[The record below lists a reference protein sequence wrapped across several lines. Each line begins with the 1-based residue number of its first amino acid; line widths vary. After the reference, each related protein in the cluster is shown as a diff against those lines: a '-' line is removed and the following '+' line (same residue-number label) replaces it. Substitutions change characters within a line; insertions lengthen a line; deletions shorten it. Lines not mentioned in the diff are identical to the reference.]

1 MHPQFIGMISHRA
14 QSETQPPAPGVTMD
28 PAYIARFAVA
38 HEAAGFDRILI
49 AWLSTQPDAM
59 LVAAH
64 AAASTTRIGL
74 MVAHRPGFVAPTVA
88 ARAFAT
94 LDHLSGG
101 RTAVHVITGG
111 SPAEQGADGDFL
123 DHDARYAR
131 TDEYVGVM
139 RRMWTEPAPFDHE
152 GPHYRFARAFGEIKP
167 LQRPHIPIYFGG
179 SSDAAI
185 AVAGRHADVY
195 AFWGETLDQARET
208 IAKVRASV
216 AAGRDPAQVRFSISF
231 RPVLGATQEAAWQ
244 RADAILA
251 RILDLRGGV
260 RATGNRSAES
270 VGSARLLEAARGGRV
285 RDKLLW
291 TEVAA
296 AIGAGHN
303 STALVGTAEQVAD
316 TLADYWAIGVD
327 TFLIRGFDPLEDVA
341 EYGRTL
347 LPATRAAIAARGVR
361 EAAEWKKAPGEVN
374 SPGPPPFSA
383 CRRSAV
389 TLARG

>member
-1 MHPQFIGMISHRA
+1 MTAPGTATDLRFIGMISHRA
-14 QSETQPPAPGVTMD
+14 QSETSPPAPGVTFD
-28 PAYIARFAVA
+28 AGYIARFAQA
-38 HEAAGFDRILI
+38 HEEAGFDRILI

-64 AAASTTRIGL
+64 AAASTRRIGL

-101 RTAVHVITGG
+101 RAAMHVITGG
-111 SPAEQGADGDFL
+111 SPAEQQADGDFL
-123 DHDARYAR
+123 PHDARYAR
-131 TDEYVGVM
+131 TDEYVGLM
-139 RRMWTEPAPFDHE
+139 RRIWTEDAPFDHE
-152 GPHYRFARAFGEIKP
+152 GPHYRFARCFAEIKP
-167 LQRPHIPIYFGG
+167 LQKPHIPIYFGG

-185 AVAGRHADVY
+185 AFAGKHADIY

-216 AAGRDPAQVRFSISF
+216 AAAGRDPAKVRFSISF
-231 RPVLGATQEAAWQ
+231 RPVLAESEAAAWK
-244 RADAILA
+244 RADGILA
-251 RILDLRGGV
+251 RILELRGGK
-260 RATGNRSAES
+260 RAEGNRNAES
-270 VGSARLLEAARGGRV
+270 VGSARLLEAAKGGRV

-316 TLADYWAIGVD
+316 TLADYWEIGVS
-327 TFLIRGFDPLEDVA
+327 TFLIRGFDPLEDA
-341 EYGRTL
+341 IEYGRSL
-347 LPATRAAIAARGVR
+347 LPATRAAIASRIGGGRRV
-361 EAAEWKKAPGEVN
+361 AAE
-374 SPGPPPFSA
+374 
-383 CRRSAV
+383 
-389 TLARG
+389 

>member
-1 MHPQFIGMISHRA
+1 MEPDDIAAVPFIGMISHRA
-14 QSETQPPAPGVTMD
+14 QSETSPPAPGVIFD
-28 PAYIARFAVA
+28 PGYIARFART

-49 AWLSTQPDAM
+49 AWLSSQPDAM

-64 AAASTTRIGL
+64 AAASTSRIGL

-101 RTAVHVITGG
+101 RAAMHVITGG

-123 DHDARYAR
+123 GHDARYAR
-131 TDEYVGVM
+131 TDEYVGLM
-139 RRMWTEPAPFDHE
+139 RRVWTEAAPFDHD
-152 GPHYRFARAFGEIKP
+152 GPHYRVARAFAEIRP
-167 LQRPHIPIYFGG
+167 VQRPHIPIYFGG

-208 IAKVRASV
+208 IAKVRASAA
-216 AAGRDPAQVRFSISF
+216 AAGRDPAALRFSISF
-231 RPVLGATQEAAWQ
+231 RPVLAETEAAAWA
-244 RADAILA
+244 RAQAILA
-251 RILDLRGGV
+251 RILELRGGQ

-270 VGSARLLEAARGGRV
+270 VGSARLLEAAKGGPV
-285 RDKLLW
+285 RDKRLW

-316 TLADYWAIGVD
+316 TLADYWEIGVG
-327 TFLIRGFDPLEDVA
+327 TFLIRGFDPLEDAA
-341 EYGRTL
+341 EYGRSL
-347 LPATRAAIAARGVR
+347 LPATRAAIAARIAGR
-361 EAAEWKKAPGEVN
+361 GRAAAE
-374 SPGPPPFSA
+374 
-383 CRRSAV
+383 
-389 TLARG
+389 

>member
-1 MHPQFIGMISHRA
+1 MQPQFIGMISHRA
-14 QSETQPPAPGVTMD
+14 ESETAPAAPGVTFD
-28 PAYIARFAVA
+28 ADYIARFARA
-38 HEAAGFDRILI
+38 HEEAGFDRILI

-64 AAASTTRIGL
+64 AAASTRRIGL

-94 LDHLSGG
+94 LDHLSAG
-101 RTAVHVITGG
+101 RAAMHVITGG
-111 SPAEQGADGDFL
+111 SPAEQQADGDFL
-123 DHDARYAR
+123 GHDARYAR

-139 RRMWTEPAPFDHE
+139 RRMWTEPKPFDHE
-152 GPHYRFARAFGEIKP
+152 GPHYRFKGCFGEIKP
-167 LQRPHIPIYFGG
+167 VQQPHIPIYFGG
-179 SSDAAI
+179 SSDAGI

-208 IAKVRASV
+208 IGKVRASV
-216 AAGRDPAQVRFSISF
+216 AAAGRDPAKIRFSISF
-231 RPVLGATQEAAWQ
+231 RPVLAATHEAAWK

-251 RILDLRGGV
+251 RILELRGGQ
-260 RATGNRSAES
+260 RATGNRNVES
-270 VGSARLLEAARGGRV
+270 VGSARLLEAAKGGPV

-296 AIGAGHN
+296 VLGAGHN

-316 TLADYWAIGVD
+316 TLADYWQIGID
-327 TFLIRGFDPLEDVA
+327 TFLIRGFDPLEDAV
-341 EYGRTL
+341 EYGRSL

-361 EAAEWKKAPGEVN
+361 QAAE
-374 SPGPPPFSA
+374 
-383 CRRSAV
+383 
-389 TLARG
+389 